1 MLVNTQQWVITSI
14 PLANIGIY
22 FPSCLQVATP
32 LEFIRRYGGERAID
46 KILISNNG
54 IAAVKAM
61 RSIRRWA
68 YEVFR
73 NETTIKFVVMVTPE
87 DLAANA
93 EFIRMADHCVS
104 VPGIGL
110 CC

>member
-1 MLVNTQQWVITSI
+1 M
-14 PLANIGIY
+14 
-22 FPSCLQVATP
+22 CLQVATP
-32 LEFIRRYGGERAID
+32 LEFIRRYGGHRAID
-46 KILISNNG
+46 KMLISNNG

-73 NETTIKFVVMVTPE
+73 NERAIKFVVMVTPE

-104 VPGIGL
+104 VPGIACFHL
-110 CC
+110 CRKLDIGC

>member
-1 MLVNTQQWVITSI
+1 M
-14 PLANIGIY
+14 
-22 FPSCLQVATP
+22 
-32 LEFIRRYGGERAID
+32 EFVRRYGGVRAID
-46 KILISNNG
+46 KVLISNNG

-68 YEVFR
+68 YEMFR
-73 NETTIKFVVMVTPE
+73 NEKTIKFVVMVTPE

-104 VPGIGL
+104 VPGE
-110 CC
+110 